1 MSRAERLLALV
12 QALRRR
18 RRPVS
23 GADLA
28 EELQVSL
35 RTIYRD
41 VQALVAQ
48 GAPIEGEAG
57 VGFVLKPGFLLPPL
71 MFTDDELEALVLGA
85 QMASSRA
92 DARLAR
98 AATDA
103 LAKIAAVLP
112 RDLADRMEENGLL
125 VAMSRPEIADTVDLA
140 LLRTAI
146 RNETKLRF
154 TYVNEQG
161 VRTTRTV
168 WPVALAF
175 YDRVR
180 VLTAWCE
187 LRGAYRHFRADR
199 ITEAADLTERYPRRR
214 RVLLKEWRDLDT
226 PLPERPRLTA

>member
-199 ITEAADLTERYPRRR
+199 ITEATDLTERYPRRR

>member
-71 MFTDDELEALVLGA
+71 MFTDDEIEALALGA
-85 QMASSRA
+85 QMISSRA

-103 LAKIAAVLP
+103 LAKIGAVLP
-112 RDLADRMEENGLL
+112 RDLADHMEENGLL

-140 LLRTAI
+140 LLRAAI

-154 TYVNEQG
+154 SYVNEQG

-187 LRGAYRHFRADR
+187 LRTAFRHFRADR
-199 ITEAADLTERYPRRR
+199 ITDAEDLAQRYPRRR
-214 RVLLKEWRDLDT
+214 RVLLKEWRETDGLA
-226 PLPERPRLTA
+226 ERPRLSA

>member
-41 VQALVAQ
+41 VQALIAQ

-85 QMASSRA
+85 QMAASRA

-103 LAKIAAVLP
+103 LAKIGAVLP

-125 VAMSRPEIADTVDLA
+125 VAMCRPEILDTVDLA
-140 LLRTAI
+140 LLRTAL
-146 RNETKLRF
+146 RNETKIRF

-175 YDRVR
+175 FDRVR

-199 ITEAADLTERYPRRR
+199 ITDATDLAERYPRRR

-226 PLPERPRLTA
+226 PVPDRPRLTA

>member
-199 ITEAADLTERYPRRR
+199 ITEATDLTERYPRRR

-226 PLPERPRLTA
+226 PFPERPRLTA